1 MAQSTTAVQP
11 ASTRP
16 QARDP
21 LTRSEARR
29 WWVLAVMSV
38 GTLIVFLDD
47 TVVNTALPRISVAL
61 HASTSGLQWVIDAY
75 VLVLAGLLLLGGSLG
90 DRYGRKR
97 VMTIGLVAFG
107 CASAGA
113 ALSRSIGM
121 LVTMRTLQGLGAAL
135 VLPATL
141 SIITNVFPRQ
151 ERARAIAVW
160 TAIGGVGIGLGPALG
175 GYLVDAASWS
185 AVFWLQIP
193 IVLAALAG
201 MVVVPESRDERHL
214 RLDVPGAVLGT
225 SGLAVLVYG
234 IIRGGEA
241 GWGATTVIGCF
252 GVAAVLLV
260 AFAIVEA
267 RATNPLLPMRF
278 FRERDF
284 TGAVLVIGIVLFA
297 MFVTFFFL
305 TQFFQ
310 LVQGRSAFEA
320 GLLIVPTSIAMIIG
334 SGLAARL
341 IHAIGPRLLALAMTG
356 AMTIGLVLLM
366 ALTPTST
373 TFQII
378 TALVIFGFG
387 AGLGLPALTD
397 TVMAAVPERDAG
409 VGSAVND
416 VSRQLGG
423 ALGVAVIGSIVN
435 SAYRHRLDRTLGRRL
450 PSTVLQSAGRSIGVA
465 TQVARTL
472 PGGLATTLTHAA
484 NRAFV
489 DAITGGFLISAVVM
503 IASITVAAT
512 MLPRRMRTAQAA
524 ADDDE
529 EAQPPKSMP
538 IAGIE
543 LEPVGPDDGTS
554 SHTIAPG
561 AVAVRPGLER

>member
-1 MAQSTTAVQP
+1 
-11 ASTRP
+11 
-16 QARDP
+16 
-21 LTRSEARR
+21 
-29 WWVLAVMSV
+29 
-38 GTLIVFLDD
+38 
-47 TVVNTALPRISVAL
+47 VVA
-61 HASTSGLQWVIDAY
+61 
-75 VLVLAGLLLLGGSLG
+75 
-90 DRYGRKR
+90 
-97 VMTIGLVAFG
+97 
-107 CASAGA
+107 
-113 ALSRSIGM
+113 
-121 LVTMRTLQGLGAAL
+121 
-135 VLPATL
+135 
-141 SIITNVFPRQ
+141 
-151 ERARAIAVW
+151 
-160 TAIGGVGIGLGPALG
+160 
-175 GYLVDAASWS
+175 
-185 AVFWLQIP
+185 
-193 IVLAALAG
+193 
-201 MVVVPESRDERHL
+201 
-214 RLDVPGAVLGT
+214 
-225 SGLAVLVYG
+225 
-234 IIRGGEA
+234 
-241 GWGATTVIGCF
+241 CF
-252 GVAAVLLV
+252 GVAAVLLL

-267 RATNPLLPMRF
+267 RAKNPMLPMRF

-320 GLLIVPTSIAMIIG
+320 GLLIVPTSIAMIIS

-378 TALVIFGFG
+378 AALVIFGFG

-435 SAYRHRLDRTLGRRL
+435 SAYRHNLGQALGRRL

-489 DAITGGFLISAVVM
+489 DAMTGGFVISAAVM

-512 MLPRRMRTAQAA
+512 MLPRQMRKVQAA
-524 ADDDE
+524 AEDDE
-529 EAQPPKSMP
+529 AARAPKPVS

-543 LEPVGPDDGTS
+543 LEPVGPDRTHRLDPV
-554 SHTIAPG
+554 APG
-561 AVAVRPGLER
+561 RSRRSAGLGR

>member
-1 MAQSTTAVQP
+1 MAHSTTTAPP
-11 ASTRP
+11 ASTLASAP
-16 QARDP
+16 DQP
-21 LTRSEARR
+21 TRSERRR
-29 WWVLAVMSV
+29 WLVLAVMSV

-97 VMTIGLVAFG
+97 AMTAGLVVFG
-107 CASAGA
+107 LASAGA
-113 ALSRSIGM
+113 ALSTSIGM
-121 LVTMRTLQGLGAAL
+121 LITMRTLQGLGAAL
-135 VLPATL
+135 VLPTTL

-175 GYLVDAASWS
+175 GYLVDTAGWS

-201 MVVVPESRDERHL
+201 MVVVPDSRDDRRL
-214 RLDVPGAVLGT
+214 GLDVPGALLVT
-225 SGLAVLVYG
+225 AGLTAVVFG

-241 GWGATTVIGCF
+241 GWSTAPVIGSF
-252 GVAAVLLV
+252 AVAAVLLV
-260 AFAIVEA
+260 AFAVVES
-267 RATNPLLPMRF
+267 RASNPMLPMRF
-278 FRERDF
+278 FRQRDF
-284 TGAVLVIGIVLFA
+284 TGAVVVIGIVLFA

-320 GLLIVPTSIAMIIG
+320 GLLIIPTSLAMIVS
-334 SGLAARL
+334 SGLAAKL
-341 IHAIGPRLLALAMTG
+341 IHTIGPRLLALTMTG
-356 AMTIGLVLLM
+356 AMVLGLVLLM
-366 ALTPTST
+366 GLTVTST
-373 TFQII
+373 SLQII

-387 AGLGLPALTD
+387 VGLGLPALTD

-423 ALGVAVIGSIVN
+423 ALGVAVIGSVVN
-435 SAYRHRLDRTLGRRL
+435 RAYRSNLHRTLGTRL
-450 PSTVLQSAGRSIGVA
+450 PSTVVQSAAKSIGVA
-465 TQVARTL
+465 TQAARSL
-472 PGGLATTLTHAA
+472 PAGPAATLTHAA
-484 NRAFV
+484 NGAFV
-489 DAITGGFLISAVVM
+489 DAITGGFVISAVVM
-503 IASITVAAT
+503 IAAVFVAAT
-512 MLPRRMRTAQAA
+512 MLPRRMRTAQAGAGDDA
-524 ADDDE
+524 APE
-529 EAQPPKSMP
+529 PARQP
-538 IAGIE
+538 ARQDAE
-543 LEPVGPDDGTS
+543 VG
-554 SHTIAPG
+554 A
-561 AVAVRPGLER
+561 A